1 MKALYEKLDDNFN
14 EISNLI
20 NEVSI
25 LNLSK
30 IKERILEITE
40 DKSLISQIRQLEK
53 DEDISEKKRKPILLT
68 NIKEEE
74 NNKLKEQI
82 KNLEEENK
90 QLKNKLL
97 KAKSNKAVGRKE
109 KLSAKKK
116 EEIREI
122 YNDNEM
128 SMPQLAKKYKVS
140 VGLIHKI
147 INEKR

>member
-97 KAKSNKAVGRKE
+97 KSKSNKAVGRKE